1 MTKRMKRFQIINSRE
16 FHGKYEVKD
25 CKTGETYKFHN
36 LASARVW
43 AEAQNKEV
51 EKEINHNLT
60 YNYDLLGIGKTEC
73 DNCIELNNIVK
84 IFVDQNNFTD
94 HLDHLSN
101 INIPVIKTNSQ
112 LVNTYGGWICI
123 KKYQTE

>member
-51 EKEINHNLT
+51 EKEIC
-60 YNYDLLGIGKTEC
+60 EACSCVPC
-73 DNCIELNNIVK
+73 DCNWGN
-84 IFVDQNNFTD
+84 
-94 HLDHLSN
+94 
-101 INIPVIKTNSQ
+101 
-112 LVNTYGGWICI
+112 
-123 KKYQTE
+123 